1 MSCGPSEAR
10 DAEDFN
16 RELLAGAQIST
27 DPGDLLLGTGDL
39 LQVEVFEAKELAAKV
54 RISSR
59 GFITLPLIGPVEVKG
74 LSARE
79 AELRIEALYRE
90 KYIKEPHVSVFV
102 EEHYSQRV
110 TLVGE
115 LKSPG
120 TYDYPRKMRLLD
132 VLSLA
137 GGLTEKAGRTAQVRR
152 MGENQDSANTIIV
165 DLDSMLQQG
174 HSELNIEINGG
185 DIIFVPAA
193 GNFFISGAVVRP
205 GTYPIKDELFLLE
218 AISTAGGF
226 KGYADPDDIVLVRH
240 NKEGERQVME
250 LDLDDPAIQRMV
262 VQDRDVIIA
271 KSSAWGKFVTGFG
284 GQHRLP
290 GGGERGVHGS
300 RAIVTADRK
309 TQKTARWGGFL
320 LPRSATQQQFTS
332 RYAGE
337 LLSNDRG
344 GGLTERK

>member
-1 MSCGPSEAR
+1 MPDRDRNRDPRLRHGLGAPVLLLVVLGAVFGCLNPKEEKLNMAMAESHVMRTPEAR
-10 DAEDFN
+10 EAEDFN
-16 RELLAGAQIST
+16 RELLAGAQISS

-39 LQVEVFEAKELAAKV
+39 LLVEVFEAKELAAKV
-54 RISSR
+54 RVSSR
-59 GFITLPLIGPVEVKG
+59 GYITLPLVGPVEVKG

-79 AELRIEALYRE
+79 AELRIEDLYRE
-90 KYIKEPHVSVFV
+90 KYIKDPHVSVFV

-152 MGENQDSANTIIV
+152 MGETAESSNTIIV
-165 DLDSMLQQG
+165 DLDRMLHKGQG
-174 HSELNIEINGG
+174 ELNIEINGG

-193 GNFFISGAVVRP
+193 GNFFISGAVERP
-205 GTYPIKDELFLLE
+205 GTYPIKDQLFLLE

-240 NKEGERQVME
+240 TTEGERQVLE
-250 LDLDDPAIQRMV
+250 LDLDDPQVQQMV
-262 VQDRDVIIA
+262 IQDRDVIIA

-284 GQHRLP
+284 VSIGFP
-290 GGGERGVHGS
+290 GVGSFGYTDPER
-300 RAIVTADRK
+300 
-309 TQKTARWGGFL
+309 
-320 LPRSATQQQFTS
+320 
-332 RYAGE
+332 
-337 LLSNDRG
+337 
-344 GGLTERK
+344 

>member
-1 MSCGPSEAR
+1 MRNANRNHAGWPALYSWTSILLLFVLMGGLGGCLNPKEEKLNMAMAESHVMRTPEAR

-152 MGENQDSANTIIV
+152 MGENQDAANTIIV

-284 GQHRLP
+284 VSIGFP
-290 GGGERGVHGS
+290 GVGSVGYTDPER
-300 RAIVTADRK
+300 
-309 TQKTARWGGFL
+309 
-320 LPRSATQQQFTS
+320 
-332 RYAGE
+332 
-337 LLSNDRG
+337 
-344 GGLTERK
+344 